1 MKIIRI
7 SAVAILASI
16 SVSSALGTDDQ
27 QAARAKY
34 SELAAKVRAGDLG
47 IDWKALRVAAAI
59 GEVEEPTEGLLAV
72 EKAYGALNKGEFA
85 EALKTG
91 REIEDHNIADVD
103 AHYLAWRSLV

>member
-7 SAVAILASI
+7 TAVAILASI
-16 SVSSALGTDDQ
+16 CVSSALAADDI

-59 GEVEEPTEGLLAV
+59 GEVGEPTEGLLSG
-72 EKAYGALNKGEFA
+72 EKAYAALDNLRVTLDRQSRRKPG
-85 EALKTG
+85 
-91 REIEDHNIADVD
+91 
-103 AHYLAWRSLV
+103 S